1 MTESLRDMI
10 IRHEGIRAKP
20 YRDSLGVLTIGV
32 GRNLEKGLSE
42 DEIFYLLNNDINNA
56 KYEVNKNFPWV
67 LGLDEARLNVIYNM
81 CFQLGINRLSLFRK
95 MLAACRDGDYETAA
109 DEMLNSMW
117 HKQTG
122 KRCEELATIMRKGE

>member
-20 YRDSLGVLTIGV
+20 YHDSVGVLTIGV

-42 DEIFYLLNNDINNA
+42 DEIFYLLNNDINNV

-67 LGLDEARLNVIYNM
+67 LGLDEARMNVIYNM

-95 MLAACRDGDYETAA
+95 MLASCRDGDYETAA
-109 DEMLNSMW
+109 NEMINSMW
-117 HKQTG
+117 HKQTP
-122 KRCEELATIMRKGE
+122 KRCEELANIMKNGG

>member
-1 MTESLRDMI
+1 MTETLRDMI
-10 IRHEGIRAKP
+10 IRHEGIRLKP

-42 DEIFYLLNNDINNA
+42 EEVFFLLNNDITNV

-67 LGLDEARLNVIYNM
+67 LGLDEARMNVIYNM

-95 MLAACRDGDYETAA
+95 MLSACRDGDYETAA
-109 DEMLNSMW
+109 NEMINSMW
-117 HKQTG
+117 HKQTP
-122 KRCEELATIMRKGE
+122 KRCEELATIMRG

>member
-10 IRHEGIRAKP
+10 IRHEGIRSKP
-20 YRDSLGVLTIGV
+20 YRDTLGVLTIGV

-42 DEIFYLLNNDINNA
+42 DEIFYLLDNDINNV

-95 MLAACRDGDYETAA
+95 MLAACREGNYETAA